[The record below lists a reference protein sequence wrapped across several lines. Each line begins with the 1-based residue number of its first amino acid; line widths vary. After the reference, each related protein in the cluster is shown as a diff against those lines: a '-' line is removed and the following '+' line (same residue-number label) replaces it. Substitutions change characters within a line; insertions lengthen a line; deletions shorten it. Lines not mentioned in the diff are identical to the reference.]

1 MITKFYTKF
10 PENFVSRVLEI
21 TAILTVVFYITFS
34 FTKRFIG
41 DEKFYW
47 ISIFLFSANLLI
59 LLELIYMAKT
69 NKITSTK
76 KEYRNLVCQI
86 ILNVSFVIFIFT
98 YLF

>member
-1 MITKFYTKF
+1 MITKFDTKF

-47 ISIFLFSANLLI
+47 ISIVLTSANLLI
-59 LLELIYMAKT
+59 LLELIYMVKT